1 MIDSSSQVNGRSGL
15 LPRSLP
21 FAFFLALFAANSTC
35 VAGPQWALEA
45 DTVLTIPGKHGKGN
59 GTCTLK
65 KGAHV
70 ELRSAPDADPLMLSF
85 AGVEFQMPRGESL
98 RKALAELYPDDAV
111 PDARTFDT
119 DAWQRRQNLSPGEVR
134 WLPLPPGPNDP
145 RKVHWD
151 PRGYF
156 AIPSDPPF
164 ERTEERE
171 PPPDF
176 AWNRTFV
183 IPGRFAFVHIPF
195 ILQKKPGICTGAAG
209 INAVRHLRPEY
220 QITTDEFFRLI
231 TDRPRSGS
239 LQGLQNSLQQLGMV
253 SEHVRPTRAR
263 LSSILQ
269 RLKSSFDRNVPVL
282 AADSRHMVVLT
293 GYNAETKKLFVWNQ
307 WGNGKIVN
315 GMQKGHY
322 ELEERDLPIEF
333 STLIFP
339 SRIRY
344 EPADNV
350 KSAIEGLAGASEDLQ
365 VHPYF
370 EPDFAFRGYE
380 ERIGSERIR
389 LALQAGR
396 TVFVP
401 QGDSLLCLLPGNL
414 EKVTTVNL
422 PGGARNSRTLSSLAQ
437 EILET
442 SGGLFLSA
450 KVADGLAV
458 ATGR

>member
-1 MIDSSSQVNGRSGL
+1 VLSPTTATYADG
-15 LPRSLP
+15 
-21 FAFFLALFAANSTC
+21 A
-35 VAGPQWALEA
+35 QWALEA
-45 DTVLTIPGKHGKGN
+45 DTLLTIPGRHGKGS
-59 GTCTLK
+59 GSCTLK
-65 KGAHV
+65 RGTRVALK
-70 ELRSAPDADPLMLSF
+70 SAPDADPLELSF
-85 AGVEFQMPRGESL
+85 AGVEFLMPRGESL
-98 RKALAELYPDDAV
+98 QKALDEMYPGDPSSSERA
-111 PDARTFDT
+111 FDT
-119 DAWQRRQNLSPGEVR
+119 DAWERRQSLSPGEAR
-134 WLPLPPGPNDP
+134 WLPLPPAPDDR

-156 AIPSDPPF
+156 AIPEDPAF
-164 ERTEERE
+164 ERTKETE
-171 PPPDF
+171 PPTDF
-176 AWNRTFV
+176 AWDRTLA

-220 QITTDEFFRLI
+220 EISTDELFRLI
-231 TDRPRSGS
+231 TDRPTSGS

-263 LSSILQ
+263 LSSLLQ
-269 RLKSSFDRNVPVL
+269 RLKSSFERNVPVL

-315 GMQKGHY
+315 GMPKGHY
-322 ELEERDLPIEF
+322 ELEERNLPVEF
-333 STLIFP
+333 SSLIFP
-339 SRIRY
+339 RRIRY

-350 KSAIEGLAGASEDLQ
+350 KSAIEEVAGPCEDLQ
-365 VHPYF
+365 MHPYF

-380 ERIGSERIR
+380 ERIGSERLR

-401 QGDSLLCLLPGNL
+401 RGDSLLCLLPGNL
-414 EKVTTVNL
+414 EKATTVDL
-422 PGGARNSRTLSSLAQ
+422 PSGVRNSRTLASLAQ

-442 SGGLFLSA
+442 NGGQFLSA
-450 KVADGLAV
+450 EGSEKLLA
-458 ATGR
+458 AIEP

>member
-1 MIDSSSQVNGRSGL
+1 
-15 LPRSLP
+15 
-21 FAFFLALFAANSTC
+21 
-35 VAGPQWALEA
+35 
-45 DTVLTIPGKHGKGN
+45 
-59 GTCTLK
+59 
-65 KGAHV
+65 
-70 ELRSAPDADPLMLSF
+70 
-85 AGVEFQMPRGESL
+85 
-98 RKALAELYPDDAV
+98 
-111 PDARTFDT
+111 
-119 DAWQRRQNLSPGEVR
+119 
-134 WLPLPPGPNDP
+134 
-145 RKVHWD
+145 
-151 PRGYF
+151 
-156 AIPSDPPF
+156 
-164 ERTEERE
+164 
-171 PPPDF
+171 
-176 AWNRTFV
+176 
-183 IPGRFAFVHIPF
+183 
-195 ILQKKPGICTGAAG
+195 
-209 INAVRHLRPEY
+209 
-220 QITTDEFFRLI
+220 
-231 TDRPRSGS
+231 
-239 LQGLQNSLQQLGMV
+239 MV